1 MLKWYFSLYDMIIQG
16 LPSRIQVLTYK
27 HSPFL
32 SWHIISTNFH
42 LFFPFTLLCMLGTWV
57 DDDYVG
63 GSGNVVVSS
72 NSYVGGS

>member
-1 MLKWYFSLYDMIIQG
+1 
-16 LPSRIQVLTYK
+16 
-27 HSPFL
+27 
-32 SWHIISTNFH
+32 
-42 LFFPFTLLCMLGTWV
+42 MLGTWV